1 MHQAK
6 YTLTQ
11 LVTYRKMYKCIVTL
25 EDNTH
30 AHTHLHESILMGFS
44 CIFYYIKICLIQF
57 NHKSRLFTITNTWL
71 TETVMPSGRSKKH
84 ILHAANPHTLTD
96 TIFFSFILLDTLE
109 DNIHTHDMT
118 KYGLREKRMNKD
130 TLNRQAFPHFTHSGV
145 KLSNSA

>member
-25 EDNTH
+25 EDNIHTRT
-30 AHTHLHESILMGFS
+30 HTHDFKSVLMGFS

-71 TETVMPSGRSKKH
+71 TETVMPSGRSKKTY
-84 ILHAANPHTLTD
+84 IAC
-96 TIFFSFILLDTLE
+96 S
-109 DNIHTHDMT
+109 
-118 KYGLREKRMNKD
+118 
-130 TLNRQAFPHFTHSGV
+130 
-145 KLSNSA
+145 

>member
-25 EDNTH
+25 EDNI
-30 AHTHLHESILMGFS
+30 HTHDFKSVLMGFS

-71 TETVMPSGRSKKH
+71 TETVMSSGRSKKH
-84 ILHAANPHTLTD
+84 ILHAADPHTLTD
-96 TIFFSFILLDTLE
+96 TIFFFLLSYW
-109 DNIHTHDMT
+109 THLRTIYTHMT
-118 KYGLREKRMNKD
+118 
-130 TLNRQAFPHFTHSGV
+130 
-145 KLSNSA
+145 